1 MHNRFRR
8 IFTIVRKETIQLLR
22 DRRTLIFILGLP
34 MIELFLFAYAVTL
47 SVNHIPTAVVDQS
60 HGSRARDFINALQ
73 RSEYFDMKMVVANEQ
88 EIIQAID
95 SGQVKAGLVIPADFS
110 AHIASGDANVLI
122 LLDGSDSFSV
132 QSGYSAAS
140 AISQTYQLNLI
151 TEKVSKMGA
160 GANSASSTL
169 PVDTSFR
176 VLYNPDMNDMI
187 FVLPGIAAIILQ
199 VLAVG
204 QSAMTVVRERELGT
218 LEQIMVTPTR
228 PIELMLG
235 KLIPNMVLNLVVT
248 VIILI
253 LGVFFF
259 GMPFHGSVWLFF
271 ALAILFIISGI
282 GLGLMISSVAK
293 TQRQAQQM
301 SMVLMLFSMLLTGVI
316 YPRAPMPWIA
326 QAIGSLIP
334 LTYFIRISRGIITKG
349 VGISLLWSDVVALIV
364 YGVVVMII
372 ASVSFK
378 RRLD

>member
-1 MHNRFRR
+1 M
-8 IFTIVRKETIQLLR
+8 
-22 DRRTLIFILGLP
+22 
-34 MIELFLFAYAVTL
+34 
-47 SVNHIPTAVVDQS
+47 
-60 HGSRARDFINALQ
+60 
-73 RSEYFDMKMVVANEQ
+73 
-88 EIIQAID
+88 
-95 SGQVKAGLVIPADFS
+95 KAGLVIPADFS
-110 AHIASGDANVLI
+110 ANIASGDANVLI

-271 ALAILFIISGI
+271 ALAILFIIKVSPSSSNAVPRSFPHAPDRVIPHVWSG
-282 GLGLMISSVAK
+282 
-293 TQRQAQQM
+293 
-301 SMVLMLFSMLLTGVI
+301 
-316 YPRAPMPWIA
+316 
-326 QAIGSLIP
+326 
-334 LTYFIRISRGIITKG
+334 
-349 VGISLLWSDVVALIV
+349 
-364 YGVVVMII
+364 
-372 ASVSFK
+372 
-378 RRLD
+378 RRN

>member
-1 MHNRFRR
+1 
-8 IFTIVRKETIQLLR
+8 
-22 DRRTLIFILGLP
+22 
-34 MIELFLFAYAVTL
+34 
-47 SVNHIPTAVVDQS
+47 
-60 HGSRARDFINALQ
+60 
-73 RSEYFDMKMVVANEQ
+73 
-88 EIIQAID
+88 
-95 SGQVKAGLVIPADFS
+95 
-110 AHIASGDANVLI
+110 
-122 LLDGSDSFSV
+122 
-132 QSGYSAAS
+132 
-140 AISQTYQLNLI
+140 
-151 TEKVSKMGA
+151 
-160 GANSASSTL
+160 
-169 PVDTSFR
+169 
-176 VLYNPDMNDMI
+176 
-187 FVLPGIAAIILQ
+187 
-199 VLAVG
+199 
-204 QSAMTVVRERELGT
+204 
-218 LEQIMVTPTR
+218 
-228 PIELMLG
+228 
-235 KLIPNMVLNLVVT
+235 MVLNLVVT

>member
-1 MHNRFRR
+1 
-8 IFTIVRKETIQLLR
+8 
-22 DRRTLIFILGLP
+22 

-60 HGSRARDFINALQ
+60 HDSRARDFINALQ